1 MMTYVLIIA
10 GFALL
15 FIGGEALVRGSVSIA
30 RTFGISELIIGLTL
44 VGFGTS
50 VPELV
55 TSLRAIETDAVG
67 IAVGNVVGSNV
78 ANVLLVLGVAALL
91 SPIITNPKALT
102 RDTVFM
108 ILVTVVFCALIWF
121 DMFTRNVGI
130 GLVSVLV
137 VYLIFSIVF
146 DRSSGNETGALHADE
161 AATVETHDPII
172 IAIPMALF
180 GVAAVIFGARY
191 LVTGGVDIARDF
203 GVSETLVGLTV
214 VAIGT
219 SLPELATSAVS
230 ALRGKSDVA
239 LGNII
244 GSNIFNILG
253 IMGITAIV
261 HPFSVLA
268 PQTAARGYGY
278 GEARPEA
285 QSEVLL
291 PLISS
296 EHIGALVLSVFLL
309 LIFAFTSR
317 KIARWEG
324 AVMLG
329 AYALYI
335 YMSVEGSVA
344 PAITPG

>member
-55 TSLRAIETDAVG
+55 TSLRAIESDAVG

-137 VYLIFSIVF
+137 VYLIFSIVS
-146 DRSSGNETGALHADE
+146 DRSSGSEPGALHADE
-161 AATVETHDPII
+161 AATVETHDPIV

-180 GVAAVIFGARY
+180 GVVAVVFGARY
-191 LVTGGVDIARDF
+191 LVTGGIDIASEF
-203 GVSETLVGLTV
+203 GVSETLIGLTV

-268 PQTAARGYGY
+268 PQTAARGFGY
-278 GEARPEA
+278 GEGQPEA

-291 PLISS
+291 PLIST

-309 LIFAFTSR
+309 LIFAFTGR
-317 KIARWEG
+317 KIARWEA

-335 YMSVEGSVA
+335 YMSVDGSAV